1 MLFLLQSVKHCMKVL
16 SGPNVSL
23 VEGFVGNNRIAV
35 IFSWFEAVNAAFF

>member
-35 IFSWFEAVNAAFF
+35 IFSEDIYWECILF